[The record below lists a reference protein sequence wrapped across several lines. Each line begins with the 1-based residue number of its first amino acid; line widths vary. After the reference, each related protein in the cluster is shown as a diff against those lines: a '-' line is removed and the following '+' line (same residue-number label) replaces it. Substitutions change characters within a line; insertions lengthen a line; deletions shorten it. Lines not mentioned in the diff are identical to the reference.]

1 MSEEALES
9 PFAVLDDV
17 GDDTGDS
24 AEATPAEATA
34 EEAPA
39 EEAKPESE
47 GEEKAE
53 EAAKPDAEP
62 EPKDGEKKADAE
74 AEEPEPIE
82 GEPPKLKDFI
92 SKHKLTGEEKRWLK
106 KEVYTNREFRELF
119 PDIREAKD
127 FRSMYPRPEDWQG
140 AAQTRDSFFR
150 ASADFETNPKAFVE
164 GLKSTNAEAYGRVA
178 EVIAADIPTIAP
190 QVRDEIVSGGVVT
203 LLANLRKEAE
213 GNGANWDTIT
223 MRELEERLF
232 NYREPPPVDP
242 SIAQIEAENSRLKAS
257 QQREDQKNL
266 NAMSSVLD
274 QRVADNM
281 RSEVKKYVDAYAG
294 DGFTEAA
301 KAKIIS
307 DLAARV
313 MYSFRNTPS
322 NNHAKKATIDALA
335 RGQLK
340 PEQAV
345 ASLAARANPEL
356 KRLGPD
362 VIRNWTDVVIGANKK
377 AVQKAQVLKA
387 EKAPARRDVPQMATT
402 PPGPVMDKATLL
414 KKDKGDFW
422 NTVFGTA

>member
-106 KEVYTNREFRELF
+106 KEVYTNREFRDIF

-140 AAQTRDSFFR
+140 ASQVRDSFFR
-150 ASADFETNPKAFVE
+150 ASTDFEQNPKAFVE

-178 EVIAADIPTIAP
+178 EVIAADIPMIAP
-190 QVRDEIVSGGVVT
+190 QARLAMVSEGITSVF
-203 LLANLRKEAE
+203 ASLRAEAE
-213 GNGANWDTIT
+213 KNGVAWDQVTAK
-223 MRELEERLF
+223 ELEDRIFSPENAPR
-232 NYREPPPVDP
+232 PDP
-242 SIAQIEAENSRLKAS
+242 RIAQIEEENRRLKAS
-257 QQREDQKNL
+257 QQGETQKNL
-266 NAMSSVLD
+266 NAISSVLD
-274 QRVADNM
+274 QRVLNNVQSD
-281 RSEVKKYVDAYAG
+281 VKKYVDAYAG